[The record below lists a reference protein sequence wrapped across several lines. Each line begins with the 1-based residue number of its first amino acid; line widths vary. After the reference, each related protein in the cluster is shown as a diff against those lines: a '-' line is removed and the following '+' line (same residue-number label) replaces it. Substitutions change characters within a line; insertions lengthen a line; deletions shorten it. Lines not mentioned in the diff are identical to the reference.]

1 MAGPNFRVE
10 ARQDSLTV
18 LSSRAERAPEPRIRP
33 SENFLY
39 FDAVARHGSIRKA
52 AEALHIA
59 SSALNRRILDLEEEV
74 GSALFERLPRGVRLS
89 AAGEVLLTYV
99 RWSLKE
105 LRKVETQLAQ
115 LQGQMRGVVR
125 IAVAESVTPSLLP
138 EAVAAYQREHPGVGF
153 HIVVDGPDSL
163 LSALIRDN
171 VDLILTHQPP
181 RKPTVSVLSVAVH
194 PLCVL
199 VAPEHPLASRE
210 SLLLS
215 DCIHFPLAF
224 PDHTLVAR
232 SYLDRALEDASLN
245 LEPTFESDSVE
256 TLKSFARLGQA
267 LCFCF
272 HLGSEAETHGLVA
285 IPLRDPHCAEARL
298 YLVARRGRVLP
309 VAAASFAEE
318 LRSTL
323 SARVSSRSV
332 SVA

>member
-1 MAGPNFRVE
+1 MDAKLRLETKYEGL
-10 ARQDSLTV
+10 SV
-18 LSSRAERAPEPRIRP
+18 LRERSPRSRDARIRP
-33 SENFLY
+33 SENFIY

-52 AEALHIA
+52 AETLHIA

-89 AAGEVLLTYV
+89 AAGEVLLAHV
-99 RWSLKE
+99 RWSLRE
-105 LRKVETQLAQ
+105 LRKVETQIDQ

-125 IAVAESVTPSLLP
+125 IAVAESVTPCLLP

-153 HIVVDGPDSL
+153 HVIVDGPDLL

-181 RKPTVSVLSVAVH
+181 RKPAVSVLSVAVH
-194 PLCVL
+194 PLCAL
-199 VAPEHPLASRE
+199 VAPAHPLANRE

-215 DCIHFPLAF
+215 DCINFPLAF
-224 PDHTLVAR
+224 PDHTLAAR
-232 SYLDRALEDASLN
+232 GFLDRAVEEASLN

-267 LCFCF
+267 ICLCF
-272 HLGSEAETHGLVA
+272 HLGSEAKMHGLVA
-285 IPLRDPHCAEARL
+285 IPLRDPRCTEARL

-309 VAAASFAEE
+309 VAAASFADE
-318 LRSTL
+318 LRNTL
-323 SARVSSRSV
+323 NARIKAQSA